1 MDGKQMPIVTHSIS
15 FGRVNLPLQSI
26 PCCVFKIME
35 MFYLQTISATKN
47 VISLISWDKAQPN
60 ILEKLGVYK
69 IKHITVRWLAPKWS
83 QTLELFTI
91 VGYSHL
97 CNCHLHK
104 FLIFYFS

>member
-1 MDGKQMPIVTHSIS
+1 MDGKQMPVVTHSIS
-15 FGRVNLPLQSI
+15 FGRVNHPQLSI
-26 PCCVFKIME
+26 PCCVYKIME

-47 VISLISWDKAQPN
+47 VITLISWDKAQPN
-60 ILEKLGVYK
+60 ISEKLGVYK
-69 IKHITVRWLAPKWS
+69 TKHITVRWLAPKWS